1 MVCDRCGPTVLG
13 PATAAAL
20 VLAAVAGC
28 SLSPVAPA
36 AVAVP
41 AAAQPNVLLL
51 FADDLRRDGVA
62 ALGSAGVR
70 TPHLDRLVHEGLSF
84 DKAYVAGSIHGAVCM
99 PSRAM
104 LMTGRHF
111 NELPLTITSTWS
123 VPAEERGL
131 CEYPTLFEVFDSA
144 GYETFMTGKWH
155 NGAPMLRRGLDGG
168 GSIFL
173 GGMSDHDKVPVH
185 DFDPTGKY
193 GSEGTRVGKSFSSQ
207 LFADEAIDFLGS
219 REPGDDPFFT
229 YVAFTAPHDPRM
241 APEEWETQYPPSE
254 SDVPPN
260 FMPGHPYPI
269 GDMHVRDEELAAFP
283 RTRGEIA
290 QHVASYHAMIAHLD
304 DQVGRIL
311 EALEESGQAEN
322 TIIAFVG
329 DNGLAVGQHG
339 LVGKQNLYEHSS
351 GVPFVLSGPGI
362 AHGTSGA
369 LTYVHDLFPTLC
381 ELAEIE
387 VPASVTARSLA
398 PEIAEAG
405 GAKLLGK
412 AAPKRELLMTSY
424 GVGSKDP
431 QKDGQMRAVTDGRYK
446 LIRSKFQEHDVT
458 RLFDLETDPWE
469 LADLSEKPEFG
480 DLRRELESAL
490 SSSW

>member
-1 MVCDRCGPTVLG
+1 MALG

-20 VLAAVAGC
+20 ALAAGC
-28 SLSPVAPA
+28 SLSTTAPIPS
-36 AVAVP
+36 AVGVVSGVV
-41 AAAQPNVLLL
+41 QPNVLVL

-62 ALGSAGVR
+62 ALGSANLR
-70 TPHLDRLVHEGLSF
+70 TPHLDRLVNEGLSF

-193 GSEGTRVGKSFSSQ
+193 GSEGKSVGKSFSSE
-207 LFADEAIDFLGS
+207 LFADEAIDFLES
-219 REPGDDPFFT
+219 REPGDGPFFT

-241 APEEWETQYPPSE
+241 APEEWEAQYPPS
-254 SDVPPN
+254 DPNVPPN
-260 FMPGHPYPI
+260 FMSGHPYPI

-283 RTRGEIA
+283 RTREEIA

-311 EALEESGQAEN
+311 EALEESGQTQN

-339 LVGKQNLYEHSS
+339 LLGKQNLYEHSS

-362 AHGTSGA
+362 GHGTSDS
-369 LTYVHDLFPTLC
+369 LTYIHDLFPTLC
-381 ELAEIE
+381 EIAGIE
-387 VPASVTARSLA
+387 VPDSVTARSLTT
-398 PEIAEAG
+398 EIAEAG
-405 GAKLLGK
+405 GTRQNGK
-412 AAPKRELLMTSY
+412 AVPKREFLVTSY
-424 GVGSKDP
+424 GVGATAP
-431 QKDGQMRAVTDGRYK
+431 AKDGQMRAVTDGRYK
-446 LIRSKFQEHDVT
+446 LIHSKFQEHDVR
-458 RLFDLETDPWE
+458 RLYDLDSDPWE
-469 LADLSEKPEFG
+469 LTDLSLNPE
-480 DLRRELESAL
+480 LTAMRRELESEL
-490 SSSW
+490 TSVW